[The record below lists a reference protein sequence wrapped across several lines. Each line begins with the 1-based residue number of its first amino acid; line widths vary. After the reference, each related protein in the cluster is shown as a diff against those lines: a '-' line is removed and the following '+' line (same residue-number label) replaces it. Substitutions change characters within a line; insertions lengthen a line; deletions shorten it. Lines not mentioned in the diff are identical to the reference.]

1 MSTGIKAAETGGCQV
16 IVGFSQWQYHTLWD
30 VGVCVCEG
38 RGTVLHNKDLSL
50 PKFQQSATSP
60 LRISWGKIP
69 IINISA
75 SRKAK
80 MESYDL

>member
-1 MSTGIKAAETGGCQV
+1 MSGYSGFQPVAVPHPLGCRN
-16 IVGFSQWQYHTLWD
+16 
-30 VGVCVCEG
+30 VCVCEG
-38 RGTVLHNKDLSL
+38 HGTVLHNKDLSL